1 MPSNPGSRY
10 EPLYRCEVQDD
21 GSIKFVEIGKDD
33 LYERIQSYEQSTD
46 IRILLKR
53 FERGDSTALS
63 RVQGFYAD
71 MTGAPKS
78 YAQILQS
85 VIDGQA
91 MFDQLPA
98 AVRSEFGGDFFK
110 FFSTMD
116 SPEWMQK
123 VARHVK
129 KPVPGSGS
137 APAAA
142 PASAPAA
149 E

>member
-21 GSIKFVEIGKDD
+21 GSIKFIEIGKDD

-53 FERGDSTALS
+53 FEKGDSTALS

-91 MFDQLPA
+91 MFDQLPV

-116 SPEWMQK
+116 SPEWMAK
-123 VARHVK
+123 ISRHIK
-129 KPVPGSGS
+129 KPVSGSGS
-137 APAAA
+137 PPAAA
-142 PASAPAA
+142 PAPAPA